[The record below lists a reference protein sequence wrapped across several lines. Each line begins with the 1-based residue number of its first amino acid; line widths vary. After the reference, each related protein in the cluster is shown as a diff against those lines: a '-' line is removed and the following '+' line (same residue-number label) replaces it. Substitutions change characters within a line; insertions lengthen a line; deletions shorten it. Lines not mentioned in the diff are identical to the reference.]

1 MHKAASRGDHAMFR
15 RFWNDKRGNYAMMTV
30 IAMIPILGGMAIAV
44 DYGMVSRQRQE
55 TLNALDAAGIA
66 TAKRIQEGASDTE
79 ARAYAKSF
87 FEANL
92 RSVAPA
98 NTTLTVVLPNQNTGA
113 GTLKLSAALK
123 YKPYFFP
130 AFAALL
136 GNKSDGA
143 IAMDFAAT
151 SEIKLQDTI
160 ELALVLDN
168 SGSMSE
174 DGHGSS
180 KMRLDLLKDA
190 AKQLVDTMHNT
201 ASQMKQVVDPVQIGI
216 VPFAGSVNVG
226 SANATANWMDT
237 TGLSPVHHE
246 NFAWGTMPAGYAITQ
261 PSGTAGPFVKTG
273 NSWPIG
279 QKNTI
284 VTRFTLFNEMKYYT
298 NSGQSI
304 KARYTSWQGCVE
316 TRPAPYDTSDA
327 TPTSSNPATLFVP
340 MFAPDEPS
348 GSSYDWLL
356 YTRNGTKNYWSDV
369 LGSGT
374 GAQKQAYM
382 PKYFDIA
389 GGYVAPYRT
398 APAGPDE
405 GPNLACTTS
414 AITPLADVSTT
425 GGRDAIKASIDAMQ
439 PLGSTNVPEGMAW
452 GWRVVSSGAP
462 FTKGRAENH
471 QGNDK
476 VVIVITDGA
485 NTYYQTSSGSDPAG
499 NLSRYAAYGYAGKV
513 TPGGSYTKSRIFQDT
528 TVRTTDYTNGNFTA
542 AMNQHFDKL
551 CDNAKTSGIIVMTV
565 ALDLNDKDT
574 TEKAQIDRLKAC
586 ASFSKFRKDANGNP
600 EKNFWN
606 TTGGD
611 LSATFK
617 LIANE
622 LSNLRIVG

>member
-66 TAKRIQEGASDTE
+66 TAKRIQEGASDTD
-79 ARAYAKSF
+79 AKAYAKSF

-92 RSVAPA
+92 HSVAPA
-98 NTTLTVVLPNQNTGA
+98 NTTLTVLLPNQNTVT
-113 GTLKLSAALK
+113 GTLKLTAALK

-130 AFAALL
+130 AFAALI
-136 GNKSDGA
+136 GNKTTGA
-143 IAMDFAAT
+143 IDMDFTAT

-174 DGHGSS
+174 LGHGSS
-180 KMRLDLLKDA
+180 KVRLDLLKTA
-190 AKQLVDTMHNT
+190 AKQLVDTMANT
-201 ASQMKQVVDPVQIGI
+201 AAQMKQISKPVQIGI
-216 VPFAGSVNVG
+216 VPFAASVNVG
-226 SANATANWMDT
+226 SANKTARWMDQD
-237 TGLSPVHHE
+237 GISPVHHE
-246 NFAWGTMPAGYAITQ
+246 NFDWSTMPSGYQVAPT
-261 PSGTAGPFVKTG
+261 GGVYYKTG
-273 NSWPIG
+273 NSWGTQKG
-279 QKNTI
+279 QK

-298 NSGQSI
+298 NSAQTT
-304 KARYTSWQGCVE
+304 KATYTSWQGCVE
-316 TRPAPYDTSDA
+316 SRPSPYDVNDA
-327 TPTSSNPATLFVP
+327 TPSSSTPASLFVP
-340 MFAPDEPS
+340 MFGPDEPTNS
-348 GSSYDWLL
+348 PNNWLL
-356 YTRNGTKNYWSDV
+356 FTNAGTKYYWSDV
-369 LGSGT
+369 LNNSYT

-382 PKYFDIA
+382 GKYFDI
-389 GGYVAPYRT
+389 GSNGYVGPYRT
-398 APAGPDE
+398 TPAGLDQ
-405 GPNLACTTS
+405 GPNSMCTTS
-414 AITPLADVSTT
+414 AITPLTDVSTST
-425 GGRDAIKASIDAMQ
+425 GKTAIKNSIDAMQ
-439 PLGSTNVPEGMAW
+439 ASGATNVPEGMAW
-452 GWRVVSSGAP
+452 GWRVVSSGVP
-462 FTKGRAENH
+462 FTEGRVETTN
-471 QGNDK
+471 GNDK

-485 NTYYQTSSGSDPAG
+485 NTYYTPSSDPAG
-499 NLSRYAAYGYAGKV
+499 NKSTYSAFGYAGKT
-513 TPGGSYTKSRIFQDT
+513 TPGGSYTTSRIFQGT
-528 TVRTTDYTNGNFTA
+528 TVSKTDYSNGNYTA

-551 CDNAKTSGIIVMTV
+551 CDNAKNAGIIVMTV